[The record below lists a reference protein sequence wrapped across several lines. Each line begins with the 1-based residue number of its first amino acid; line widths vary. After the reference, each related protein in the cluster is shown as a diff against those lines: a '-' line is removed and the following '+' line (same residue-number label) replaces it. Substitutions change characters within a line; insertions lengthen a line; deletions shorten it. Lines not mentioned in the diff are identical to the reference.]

1 MLYINYEDMIL
12 FTDKNEEVFLNLD
25 GTLQYSPTDYSF
37 SGESIDAEEVDDLDK
52 VIAFFQTK
60 YSIALALAKK
70 AFRGKKDKAGKPYI
84 QHLIAVSNSVS
95 TYQEKIIGLLH
106 DLLEDTD
113 YTYKYLLDNFGY
125 LVANA
130 VRKLT
135 HEKDVDYMDY
145 IKKIKVAETYVQ
157 NVKIADLCNN
167 VDLGRLSTVTD
178 EDRQRQKK
186 YLKALVY
193 LLS

>member
-1 MLYINYEDMIL
+1 M
-12 FTDKNEEVFLNLD
+12 
-25 GTLQYSPTDYSF
+25 
-37 SGESIDAEEVDDLDK
+37 
-52 VIAFFQTK
+52 
-60 YSIALALAKK
+60 
-70 AFRGKKDKAGKPYI
+70 
-84 QHLIAVSNSVS
+84 
-95 TYQEKIIGLLH
+95 LH

-113 YTYKYLLDNFGY
+113 YTYDYLLDNFGY

-130 VRKLT
+130 VRRLT

-145 IKKIKVAETYVQ
+145 IKQIKTAESYVQ
-157 NVKIADLCNN
+157 KVKIADLCNN

-178 EDRQRQKK
+178 KDRQRQKK

>member
-1 MLYINYEDMIL
+1 MLYMNYEDMVL
-12 FTDKNEEVFLNLD
+12 FTDKKEEVFVNLD
-25 GTLQYSPTDYSF
+25 GTLQYSPTNYSF
-37 SGESIDAEEVDDLDK
+37 SGESIDAEEVDDLNK
-52 VIAFFQTK
+52 VIAFLQTK
-60 YSIALALAKK
+60 YCSALALVKK

-95 TYQEKIIGLLH
+95 TYQEQIIGLLH

-113 YTYKYLLDNFGY
+113 YTYDYLLDNFGY

-145 IKKIKVAETYVQ
+145 IKQIKIAAPYVR

-167 VDLGRLSTVTD
+167 VDLGRLSEVTD